1 MTKPLPLTDPHHSA
15 WTQAHA
21 GTGKTHI
28 LVERFLRLLLAGE
41 DARSILCLT
50 YTRNAAF
57 EMKERLLQRLGRWWH
72 MADDQL
78 HDELERMEEDVTP
91 EKKERAREL
100 FSHCLNH
107 YHDLQ
112 LTTIHAFCQ
121 MVLRRFPLE
130 AGVEPVFELCDE
142 GMEESLRHEALQSLV
157 QRAATEPTS
166 QTAEALARIV
176 TISSETNPFAKGS
189 SSGWHDAL
197 KQLSQNEVSRS
208 YDINQLL
215 KLHEGDS
222 AIVMARAFAQLHEI
236 APEEI
241 NDYIAQF
248 LTQKGEM
255 RKRIEIKSEYK
266 RSKPVEAYSV
276 YQFYE
281 QWSARQATE
290 DLAHSSRLLLRIG
303 RAYMD
308 ELTAIKR
315 RNAVLFYDDL
325 IEQTTRLVRDSHGIS
340 WVMYKL
346 DQAIR
351 HVLID
356 EAQDT
361 DERQWEMI
369 FGLTQDF
376 TTGSGTDE
384 ERTHAIK
391 RSFFSVGDP
400 KQSIYGFKGA
410 SPAVFEEAYKRF
422 KACYGEVQT
431 DVAKRG
437 LHHSFRSSP
446 VILQAVDGVFADN
459 TVRAGV
465 VAEGETLRH
474 QASDKTADLTGSIEV
489 WSLQAKETQ
498 QKKDDNPF
506 AYPPQTPAVQT
517 EHLLADRIASY
528 VRQLIDDGSAPNDI
542 MILVRTRKDI
552 FRALMPAL
560 KKYQVIAEEPDRFN
574 PFDHMAVQD
583 LMAVARFAL
592 DINDDLSLAEV
603 LKSPLCDLRD
613 DDLEQL
619 TVLREDQSLWQGL
632 KKSSRESHR
641 CAHELLS
648 DILARSDYQPLYEFF
663 ASLAHRLTYAQ
674 HDHDAVT
681 YFLDEALRYEQR
693 HGSSLQLFVHEK
705 EQWQR
710 GDVKREI
717 STSFGHVKISTIHGA
732 KGLEADT
739 VILADASD
747 AMGGKDAGGL
757 LKGMSGEL
765 PLWTGASSIAKGA
778 PMFVTRQRIEQ
789 DKEKQSRNRLLYVA
803 MTRAKRR
810 LVVAGIERSG
820 SDNWHAIIEKNVSSK
835 SAVTLPRPMPSD
847 TMHKASHDISAL
859 LSRQPADDMKQE
871 TPPMILVPSAY
882 KYDEEVVAS
891 GIGGDDARQRGIII
905 HQLLDYLP
913 TIDEDEREK
922 RARVMVHRWLPTW
935 SKKLRESLVAE
946 TLAVMAHEQL
956 ALLFG
961 DQSRGEVAITGLWRG
976 RRINGRVDRLAYH
989 DGGWLCADFKTGAEK
1004 KELPAS
1010 WLAQMALYDVLL
1022 ANINPDTAR
1031 AMMIVET
1038 QNCRVHHL
1046 SQQQLREARQ
1056 KWLDQS

>member
-1 MTKPLPLTDPHHSA
+1 MTEPLSLTDPHHSA

-78 HDELERMEEDVTP
+78 HHELQQMGEDVTP
-91 EKKERAREL
+91 EKKERARAL
-100 FSHCLNH
+100 FAHCLNH

-130 AGVEPVFELCDE
+130 AGIEPVFELCDE

-157 QRAATEPTS
+157 QRAAADANS

-197 KQLSQNEVSRS
+197 RQLSQDDVQRS

-215 KLHEGDS
+215 GLNDGDS
-222 AIVMARAFAQLHEI
+222 AHVMRQTHAAQWNI
-236 APEEI
+236 KPEELD
-241 NDYIAQF
+241 DYYAQF
-248 LTQKGEM
+248 LTQKGEV
-255 RKRIEIKSEYK
+255 RKNFETHEHAEPIRQLVA
-266 RSKPVEAYSV
+266 REAI
-276 YQFYE
+276 
-281 QWSARQATE
+281 E
-290 DLAHSSRLLLRIG
+290 DLASNSRLLLRVG

-308 ELTAIKR
+308 ELNEVKR
-315 RNAVLFYDDL
+315 RRAVLFYDDL
-325 IEQTTRLVRDSHGIS
+325 IEQTTRLVRESHGVS

-361 DERQWEMI
+361 DEQQWEMI

-376 TTGSGTDE
+376 TAGSGADE
-384 ERTHAIK
+384 ERTHDIK

-410 SPAVFEEAYKRF
+410 SPAVFEQAYQRF
-422 KACYGEVQT
+422 KACYGQVQT

-437 LHHSFRSSP
+437 LHDSFRSSP
-446 VILQAVDGVFADN
+446 VILRAVDGVFADDA
-459 TVRAGV
+459 VRDGV
-465 VAEGETLRH
+465 VADDEALRH
-474 QASDKTADLTGSIEV
+474 QASDKTATLAGSIEV
-489 WSLQAKETQ
+489 WSLQEKEEK

-506 AYPPQTPAVQT
+506 AYPPQTASVQT
-517 EHLLADRIASY
+517 EHVLATRIASY
-528 VRQLIDDGSAPNDI
+528 VRQLIDDGSAPSDI

-560 KKYQVIAEEPDRFN
+560 KKHRVIAEEPDRFN

-603 LKSPLCDLRD
+603 LKSPLCHLHD
-613 DDLEQL
+613 DDLERL
-619 TVLREDQSLWQGL
+619 TVLRADQSLWQGL
-632 KKSSRESHR
+632 KRSSHESHR
-641 CAHELLS
+641 CAHDFLS
-648 DILARSDYQPLYEFF
+648 DVLARSDYQPLYEFF

-674 HDHDAVT
+674 HDRDAVT

-717 STSFGHVKISTIHGA
+717 STSRDHVKISTIHGA

-757 LKGMSGEL
+757 LKGAGGEL

-778 PMFVTRQRIEQ
+778 PMFMMRQRIERK
-789 DKEKQSRNRLLYVA
+789 KEQQSRNRLLYVA

-810 LVVAGIERSG
+810 LVVAGVERSG
-820 SDNWHAIIEKNVSSK
+820 GDNWHAIIEKNVSGT
-835 SAVTLPRPMPSD
+835 SATILSPPTPSD
-847 TMHKASHDISAL
+847 MQHKASHDISAL
-859 LSRQPADDMKQE
+859 LSRQPSDAMKQE
-871 TPPMILVPSAY
+871 TPPMVLVPSAY
-882 KYDEEVVAS
+882 KHDEEVVES
-891 GIGGDDARQRGIII
+891 GTGGDDARQRGIII
-905 HQLLDYLP
+905 HQLLEYLP
-913 TIDEDEREK
+913 TIDEAVREQ
-922 RARVMVHRWLPTW
+922 RARMMVHRWLPTW
-935 SKKLRESLVAE
+935 SEEHWESLVAE
-946 TLAVMAHEQL
+946 TLAVMAHPQL

-976 RRINGRVDRLAYH
+976 RRINGRVDRLAHH
-989 DGGWLCADFKTGAEK
+989 DNGWLCADFKTGAVK

-1010 WLAQMALYDVLL
+1010 WLGQMALYDVLL
-1022 ANINPDTAR
+1022 ATMNQDTAR
-1031 AMMIVET
+1031 TMMIVET
-1038 QNCRVHHL
+1038 RNCRVHHL
-1046 SQQQLREARQ
+1046 SQQQLQHARQ
-1056 KWLDQS
+1056 KWLDLS